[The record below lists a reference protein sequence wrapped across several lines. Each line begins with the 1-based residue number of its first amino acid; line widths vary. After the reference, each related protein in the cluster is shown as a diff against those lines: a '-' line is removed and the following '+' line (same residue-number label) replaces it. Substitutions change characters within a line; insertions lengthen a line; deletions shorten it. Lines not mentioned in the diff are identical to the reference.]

1 MIGYEFESNRFI
13 VISSSR
19 MHLKGANIAANTFKG
34 GGTGGAGGAI
44 APPTFAN
51 LVQIYSQ

>member
-34 GGTGGAGGAI
+34 GGTGGAI
-44 APPTFAN
+44 APPTFGSFT
-51 LVQIYSQ
+51 Y